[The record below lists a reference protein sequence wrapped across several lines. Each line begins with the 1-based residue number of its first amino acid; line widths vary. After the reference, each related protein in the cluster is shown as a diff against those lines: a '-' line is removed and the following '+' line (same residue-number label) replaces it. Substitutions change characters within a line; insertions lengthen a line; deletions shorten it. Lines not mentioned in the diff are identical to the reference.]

1 MSLLFQPGGKAGTH
15 IRPQGSWRAPTAPP
29 QHHGPQRNKAPPLT
43 GPMPRSCWK
52 PRPPPKKTFSSA
64 LRVSLQPQDA
74 PSGPPS
80 HDLKLGPRFGATANV
95 FFLPSRA
102 WAPGRDTVPTQPHTH
117 NLSLTWGP
125 QSPPRPTQ
133 GGRPGP
139 GGVEPTHRPSP
150 PPPRSS
156 GMPLT
161 HRLPRGRAEAQRPRP
176 TAQGPRRAVTHAAP
190 PARRLPLR
198 TALGAGVRF
207 PGKPARRAR
216 ARCGSEPPPI
226 PTPGPAR
233 PRPRPGPPPP
243 PPEAPPL
250 PGHTHR
256 RPGLGRGLGSVTS
269 QGSWAAPR
277 RRRRRLPALGAPLR
291 ASHLG
296 G

>member
-1 MSLLFQPGGKAGTH
+1 MGSPISSSPHPRRKTRPGG
-15 IRPQGSWRAPTAPP
+15 RRAHA
-29 QHHGPQRNKAPPLT
+29 QALAAA
-43 GPMPRSCWK
+43 
-52 PRPPPKKTFSSA
+52 SA
-64 LRVSLQPQDA
+64 ELRDA
-74 PSGPPS
+74 P
-80 HDLKLGPRFGATANV
+80 H
-95 FFLPSRA
+95 
-102 WAPGRDTVPTQPHTH
+102 
-117 NLSLTWGP
+117 SL
-125 QSPPRPTQ
+125 
-133 GGRPGP
+133 
-139 GGVEPTHRPSP
+139 
-150 PPPRSS
+150 
-156 GMPLT
+156 
-161 HRLPRGRAEAQRPRP
+161 RLPRGRAEAQRPRP

-207 PGKPARRAR
+207 PGRPARRAR

-226 PTPGPAR
+226 PAPGPAR
-233 PRPRPGPPPP
+233 PRPRPGPAPP

-277 RRRRRLPALGAPLR
+277 RRRRRRLPALGAPLR